1 MWTTRLNR
9 MREVI
14 SPEEESNLALI
25 TMAKQSSKVDSVVQ
39 FQRILVAVDG
49 SEGSRKASEVAV
61 GLAEKFNAQ
70 LYVLHAF
77 RGYPEYLTMFP
88 SAPSPSGE
96 AIESYEAYARKAALE
111 VVGRTVSMAE
121 KKGVRAKAKTT
132 ETIGSAV
139 EAITDYAV
147 AEKIDLIVIGTRGMG
162 GFKKMLLGSVSSG
175 VVTQAQC
182 AVLVVR

>member
-1 MWTTRLNR
+1 MTT
-9 MREVI
+9 I
-14 SPEEESNLALI
+14 G
-25 TMAKQSSKVDSVVQ
+25 KQSSKTDSPLR

-61 GLAEKFNAQ
+61 DLAEKFNAQ
-70 LYVLHAF
+70 LYALHAF
-77 RGYPEYLTMFP
+77 RGYPEYMTMFP

-96 AIESYEAYARKAALE
+96 AMQAYEAYARKAALE

-121 KKGVRAKAKTT
+121 KRGVKAKAKTT

-139 EAITDYAV
+139 EAITDYAI
-147 AEKIDLIVIGTRGMG
+147 AEKIDLIVMGTRGMG

-175 VVTQAQC
+175 VVAHAHCT
-182 AVLVVR
+182 VLVVR

>member
-1 MWTTRLNR
+1 MTMSTTG
-9 MREVI
+9 
-14 SPEEESNLALI
+14 
-25 TMAKQSSKVDSVVQ
+25 KQSSKTDPSLR

-61 GLAEKFNAQ
+61 GLAEKFDAQ

-77 RGYPEYLTMFP
+77 QGYPEYMTMFP

-96 AIESYEAYARKAALE
+96 AIEAYETYARKAALE

-121 KKGVRAKAKTT
+121 KKGVKAKAKTT

-147 AEKIDLIVIGTRGMG
+147 AEKVDLIVMGTRGMG

-175 VVTQAQC
+175 VVTHAQC